1 MVRRRLVLLP
11 VTAVA
16 VALLPGTAVAAP
28 GDEPVP
34 GAPGLGD
41 PYYPLDGNGGYDVDH
56 YDLRLRY
63 DPATDE
69 LTATATIE
77 AAATQPLSSF
87 NLDLQGLTVSAV
99 TVEDDD
105 ATWTRDGGELTITP
119 AEPLE
124 EGQDVTTVITYSG
137 VPATLPDV
145 SGFLH
150 TDDGAVVAGQPDGAA
165 TWFPANDHPLDPA
178 TVTVTATVP
187 EGLEAISNGALEE
200 QSTADGWTTWRWDAA
215 EPMATYLVTLAIG
228 EFDVREY
235 EADGVRYW
243 DALDPDLF
251 TPVMGGPPRGEI
263 AAASLARQ
271 PEVIDWLSDW
281 LGDYPFGTAGGIVD
295 DDAALVFALE
305 TQTRPVYS
313 PLYFTDQ
320 LRGDVVVVHE
330 LAHQWTG
337 DLVRIAAWQHLW
349 LNEGFATYA
358 EWLWLER
365 AGVRTAQQSF
375 DQLAALPPESPL
387 WEDLPGDPGPAL
399 EDLFS
404 AAVYNRGAMTL
415 HALRSAVG
423 EDVFARL
430 VREWV
435 SAQAGEAVTTADFTA
450 LAEEVSGQELD
461 ELFQTWLFTPGK
473 PAGLGAAPAAQPSA
487 GTAVAGSPSAA
498 AASAGTTVSSR

>member
-16 VALLPGTAVAAP
+16 VALVPGTALAEEAAAP
-28 GDEPVP
+28 GAS
-34 GAPGLGD
+34 GIGD

-56 YDLRLRY
+56 YDLALRY

-77 AAATQPLSSF
+77 AAATQALSSF

-99 TVEDDD
+99 TVGDDD

-124 EGQDVTTVITYSG
+124 GGQEFTTVVTYSG
-137 VPATLPDV
+137 VPQTLPDV

-150 TDDGAVVAGQPDGAA
+150 TDDGAVVAGQPDGAD

-178 TVTVTATVP
+178 TVSVSATVP
-187 EGLEAISNGALEE
+187 EGLEAISNGALTG
-200 QSTADGWTTWRWDAA
+200 QSTADGWTTWRWEAA

-235 EADGVRYW
+235 EADGIRYW
-243 DALDPDLF
+243 DALDPDLS
-251 TPVMGGPPRGEI
+251 TPVDGALSAGEI
-263 AAASLARQ
+263 ATASFARQ
-271 PEVIDWLSDW
+271 PEIVGWLADW
-281 LGDYPFGTAGGIVD
+281 LGEYPFETAGGIVD
-295 DDAALVFALE
+295 DDPALAFALE
-305 TQTRPVYS
+305 TQTRPIYS
-313 PLYFTDQ
+313 PLFFTDQ
-320 LRGDVVVVHE
+320 LSGDVVVVHE

-337 DLVRIAAWQHLW
+337 DLVRIAGWQHFW

-365 AGVRTAQQSF
+365 EGALTAQQTF
-375 DQLAALPPESPL
+375 DELAALPPESPL

-404 AAVYNRGAMTL
+404 AAVYTRGAMTL
-415 HALRSAVG
+415 HALRTAVG
-423 EDVFARL
+423 DDVFATI

-435 SAQAGEAVTTADFTA
+435 SSRAGEAVTTADFTA
-450 LAEEVSGQELD
+450 HAEAVSGQELD

-473 PAGLGAAPAAQPSA
+473 PAGLGAAPGA
-487 GTAVAGSPSAA
+487 
-498 AASAGTTVSSR
+498 